1 VLLAF
6 IITTSSLSLQRR
18 VRGLIVGWLPALG
31 DDCALWHVQHTD
43 GDVEDLE
50 LHEVGLLHDCSSS
63 DASCVMPCYVSFHVM
78 PCYVMLW
85 YVMLCYVILCH
96 IMLCYVL
103 LYYTILCHAMLCI
116 RNLGIDITAVYNTHS
131 DGSIVKNQ

>member
-1 VLLAF
+1 MLSAF

-50 LHEVGLLHDCSSS
+50 LHEVGLLDDCSSS
-63 DASCVMPCYVSFHVM
+63 DASCVVKCHVM
-78 PCYVMLW
+78 CH
-85 YVMLCYVILCH
+85 VILCH
-96 IMLCYVL
+96 VILCYAMLCYVL
-103 LYYTILCHAMLCI
+103 LCYVILFYVICI
-116 RNLGIDITAVYNTHS
+116 RSLGIDITAVYSTHS
-131 DGSIVKNQ
+131 DGSMVKNQ